1 MEQIPHI
8 QKKNC
13 LNFKMRKL
21 TRLLTKMYDAEL
33 SKAGIKTT
41 QFTLLC
47 HVLKYDSAPLS
58 DIARIMGVDT
68 STLSRNLQPLISAGF
83 IIQTTGSDARRR
95 LVSLTSEGRSKQAEA
110 DLHWAVAQDKIK
122 AILGL
127 KNVTALSVLL
137 DSCIDKLQQD

>member
-1 MEQIPHI
+1 MKQVQQI

-47 HVLKYDSAPLS
+47 HVISYDSAPLG
-58 DIARIMGVDT
+58 DIARIMGVDI
-68 STLSRNLQPLISAGF
+68 STLSRNLQPLITAGF

-110 DLHWAVAQDKIK
+110 ELHWAVAQDKIK
-122 AILGL
+122 VMLGL
-127 KNVTALSVLL
+127 KNVTALDVLL
-137 DSCIDKLQQD
+137 DSCIDKLQ